1 MSINLC
7 YTICTTLR
15 LAPIWGLSI
24 LSIIAFFIVALFV
37 AIYNKCNA
45 DHRKSLLFLQRVG
58 ICSAGF
64 LVLCF
69 VITGPDLAGKSF
81 YGRQTA
87 DDVLKNLHYCLLL
100 V

>member
-1 MSINLC
+1 MLYHLYYVATGIMIN
-7 YTICTTLR
+7 
-15 LAPIWGLSI
+15 PIWGLSI
-24 LSIIAFFIVALFV
+24 LSIIALFIVASLV

-45 DHRKSLLFLQRVG
+45 DHCRSLLFLQRVG

-69 VITGPDLAGKSF
+69 VITGLVLAGKSF